1 MAHAEPG
8 RRMHALIERPS
19 IPAPKNLKIW
29 MTRFTVQFRKGMKE
43 FGAMPILKG
52 ILASGRDPYL
62 WKMVKVA
69 DTWIAWEHPGIS
81 GEIAPDAYQWRW
93 RSGTPNRQTDGGTGE
108 RGTEDV
114 CARQRD
120 QAQTIKF

>member
-1 MAHAEPG
+1 
-8 RRMHALIERPS
+8 MHALIERPS

-69 DTWIAWEHPGIS
+69 DTWIAWQHPGIS
-81 GEIAPDAYQWRW
+81 GEIAPDAYHW
-93 RSGTPNRQTDGGTGE
+93 
-108 RGTEDV
+108 
-114 CARQRD
+114 
-120 QAQTIKF
+120 